1 MQDSIGVEKDQGLS
15 NVIVDVD
22 LHVIGEAG
30 LGQLQKV
37 SEGVVHQLH
46 QKNGQPRCAILC
58 HAQIL
63 HNVWVA
69 DLAEEAALLLEQ
81 GTIPGTD
88 RVDDGWM
95 KKFGRA
101 G

>member
-1 MQDSIGVEKDQGLS
+1 MQNLIGLEKGQGLS

-46 QKNGQPRCAILC
+46 QKNGQAGCAILR

-63 HNVWVA
+63 HDVRMA
-69 DLAEEAALLLEQ
+69 DLAE
-81 GTIPGTD
+81 
-88 RVDDGWM
+88 
-95 KKFGRA
+95 
-101 G
+101 